1 MIDAG
6 LPLVQCLDI
15 LGSQEEDK
23 NFAFVIMATRTD
35 VESGASLADAMRKHP
50 KTFDPLFTNM
60 IAAGEAGGIL
70 DTILKRLATYIEKA
84 VKLAGQVKS
93 AMIYPI
99 AVVVIA
105 GAVVGV
111 ILWKVIPT
119 FAALFSGLG
128 ADLPLPTRIVIAL
141 SDNLVRFFPFIL
153 IGGGAAAYGFK
164 TYYAT
169 ENGRR
174 VIDQITLKL
183 PVLGNIMK
191 KIAVARFC
199 RTLST
204 LISSGVPI
212 LDGLEITA
220 KTSGNAIVE
229 DAIMVTR
236 KSIERGETI
245 SAPLKDT
252 KVFPLDGDP
261 DDRRR
266 RGDRRARHHA
276 GEDRRLLRRGSG
288 HRGGRA
294 ADPARADHDRGARHR
309 GRRHRDRDVPA
320 DLRSDQQADVAMN
333 EVPLRQSIARLIA
346 IRVVIST
353 ILLGSATFTRVTEP
367 GSFAVDPFFFL
378 IGLTYALTIGYA
390 LALRFVERHRWLVD
404 LQLGI
409 DALLVSAF
417 IYFTGGITSY
427 FTSLYVLPVIAAST
441 IQFRRGGLL
450 VATLSTVLYGG
461 LVLAQYLAASG
472 LRADPW
478 LDGVFAVAC
487 RRDRSRATPSR

>member
-1 MIDAG
+1 MPTLAYTGRTRAGQTVSGERVADSMDAATAALRREQINVTRITPTKAGKDDVKKEKVGRSGKKVAAKNLAVFTRQFSVMIDAG

-23 NFAFVIMATRTD
+23 NFAFVIGATRMD

-128 ADLPLPTRIVIAL
+128 ADLPMPTRVVIAL
-141 SDNLVRFFPFIL
+141 SDNLVNYFPFL
-153 IGGGAAAYGFK
+153 AVGGGAAAYGFK
-164 TYYAT
+164 QYYAT
-169 ENGRR
+169 ANGRR
-174 VIDQITLKL
+174 VIDSLTLKM
-183 PVLGNIMK
+183 PVLGNIMR

-220 KTSGNAIVE
+220 KTAGNAIVE
-229 DAIMVTR
+229 DAIMATR

-245 SAPLKDT
+245 AAPLKDT
-252 KVFPLDGDP
+252 KVFPAMVTQMIGVGEATGALDTMLAKIADFYEEEV
-261 DDRRR
+261 DT
-266 RGDRRARHHA
+266 AVA
-276 GEDRRLLRRGSG
+276 GLLTLLE
-288 HRGGRA
+288 
-294 ADPARADHDRGARHR
+294 PI
-309 GRRHRDRDVPA
+309 
-320 DLRSDQQADVAMN
+320 M
-333 EVPLRQSIARLIA
+333 IA
-346 IRVVIST
+346 V
-353 ILLGSATFTRVTEP
+353 
-367 GSFAVDPFFFL
+367 
-378 IGLTYALTIGYA
+378 
-390 LALRFVERHRWLVD
+390 
-404 LQLGI
+404 LGI
-409 DALLVSAF
+409 VV
-417 IYFTGGITSY
+417 GGI
-427 FTSLYVLPVIAAST
+427 VIAMYMPIFDLISKLT
-441 IQFRRGGLL
+441 
-450 VATLSTVLYGG
+450 
-461 LVLAQYLAASG
+461 
-472 LRADPW
+472 
-478 LDGVFAVAC
+478 
-487 RRDRSRATPSR
+487 